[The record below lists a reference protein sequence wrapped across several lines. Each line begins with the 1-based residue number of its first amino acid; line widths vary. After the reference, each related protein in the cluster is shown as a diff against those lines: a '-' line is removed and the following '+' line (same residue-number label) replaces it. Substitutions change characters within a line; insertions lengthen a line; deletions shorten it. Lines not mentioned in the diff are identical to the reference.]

1 MYRVLK
7 KKKKKGTGVKI
18 IKSKHNY
25 LYHSKYIILFIIYY
39 NELYHL
45 HG

>member
-7 KKKKKGTGVKI
+7 KKKEKGTGVKI

-25 LYHSKYIILFIIYY
+25 LYHLKIHYTIYHIL
-39 NELYHL
+39 
-45 HG
+45 